1 MSIFDHG
8 PPLYATIAASGG
20 LFTLTYR
27 PQGSVGSAYRQ
38 GYDESVFDE
47 ARGKGVPC
55 VDFQTMDF
63 ASYRFPCVKEAHS
76 CFNERYLPLEQYL
89 AEVKARGATV
99 TML

>member
-1 MSIFDHG
+1 MSSFDHG
-8 PPLYATIAASGG
+8 APLYATIAASGG

-38 GYDESVFDE
+38 GYDMSTFNE
-47 ARGKGVPC
+47 ARGTGIPC

-63 ASYRFPCVKEAHS
+63 AGYRFPGVKEAHS
-76 CFNERYLPLEQYL
+76 CFNERYLTLEQYVEQ
-89 AEVKARGATV
+89 ARERGATI